1 MTTQVLILPF
11 ARPPKG
17 LAANDRC
24 HWSTRNRS
32 TQLVRARV
40 CAWGES
46 TVEPSPRLQVE
57 LVWVVKDRRKRDE
70 DNLWPMLK
78 AVCDG
83 LGSDRGTSARLVADD
98 SPEFM
103 VKLAPRIEYRPG
115 VECPFFEVRVTRLGS
130 DD

>member
-1 MTTQVLILPF
+1 MTNILILPF
-11 ARPPKG
+11 DRPPKG

-32 TQLVRARV
+32 TQLVRQRV
-40 CAWGES
+40 CAWGEAE
-46 TVEPSPRLQVE
+46 VEPAPRLSVE

-115 VECPFFEVRVTRLGS
+115 VELPFFEVRVTRLGG